1 MEKVR
6 NQLYCRFTRARL
18 PALIAGPA
26 EGDFSGFTQGRSG
39 RVFADGLY
47 LAITCAESF
56 GEMDVDAAIDASQ
69 STRFGAYRLERQRAA
84 CASCPGTARSQL
96 MEQRKSNVP
105 VLFIAGE
112 LDPVAPADW
121 TRELAKYFP
130 RGRVASIPHGGHM
143 PDGLAASIPPR

>member
-1 MEKVR
+1 VTVK
-6 NQLYCRFTRARL
+6 N
-18 PALIAGPA
+18 IAIG
-26 EGDFSGFTQGRSG
+26 GT
-39 RVFADGLY
+39 
-47 LAITCAESF
+47 
-56 GEMDVDAAIDASQ
+56 ASQ
-69 STRFGAYRLERQRAA
+69 FGAYRLERQRAA
-84 CASCPGTARSQL
+84 CASWPRAPRDPQL

-143 PDGLAASIPPR
+143 PDGLSGLDTCLDATVLKFYDTADAQALDLSTATVGREQRLAVAWLHREMSSGV